1 MPFRGSGG
9 RKALSPLSFREL
21 EVKTVWFSGRLG
33 VVFSHLGIGRPP
45 GFATRRRQR
54 RGTNMKTIQVAVLLS
69 LSVGSMAVGQQ
80 PPCVEAFRSWGLGV
94 GGAIPPQGSC
104 ISLAAGRE
112 FLVVLNADGSL
123 TSFGGIGVAPTGR
136 FIAVSGGFG
145 HAAAITE
152 DRRVVAWGLNHQGQT
167 NVPSG
172 LPAAAHVAVTYN
184 NTAIIDLGGTLHVW
198 GWGAEGLTAPPSGLF
213 AEVDGGEIHFAA
225 RRTNGLVACWGFNN
239 RGQTDVPTT
248 LGPCLSVAAGGGI
261 VGSFATGHTIAVT
274 VAGQIRCWGEND
286 QGQCS
291 VPAISQ
297 AALNVAAGG
306 PHSLALLADGTVV
319 AWGANGAGQAAV
331 PSGLTDIGLIV
342 AGEQSSFA
350 AEACGVPACDDA
362 DFFRDLNVNGADLG
376 ILLTQ
381 WGPNTAF
388 TVADLTK
395 DGMVNGDDLGILL
408 CFWGPCPN

>member
-1 MPFRGSGG
+1 M
-9 RKALSPLSFREL
+9 
-21 EVKTVWFSGRLG
+21 RLG
-33 VVFSHLGIGRPP
+33 VVFGPLAMGDRGVHGQTTP
-45 GFATRRRQR
+45 R
-54 RGTNMKTIQVAVLLS
+54 RGPIMKTIQVAAILS
-69 LSVGSMAVGQQ
+69 LSVGSIAVGQL
-80 PPCVEAFRSWGLGV
+80 PPCVEAFRSWGRGV
-94 GGAIPPQGSC
+94 GGYIPPQGSC
-104 ISLAAGRE
+104 ISLAAGRD

-123 TSFGGIGVAPTGR
+123 TSFGGSIGAAPTGR
-136 FIAVSGGFG
+136 FIAVSGGFQ

-152 DRRVVAWGLNHQGQT
+152 DRRVIAWGFNHEGQT

-172 LPAAAHVAVTYN
+172 LPAAAHVAVTYSS
-184 NTAIIDLGGTLHVW
+184 TAIIDIGGRLHVW
-198 GWGAEGLTAPPSGLF
+198 GAGAEGLTNPPSGEF
-213 AEVDGGEIHFAA
+213 AEIDGGEFHFAA

-274 VAGQIRCWGEND
+274 TAGQIRCWGENG

-297 AALNVAAGG
+297 AALAVAAGG

-350 AEACGVPACDDA
+350 AAACGVPACDDA
-362 DFFRDLNVNGADLG
+362 DIFRDANVNGADLG
-376 ILLTQ
+376 ILLSQ
-381 WGPNTAF
+381 WGPSTLL
-388 TVADLTK
+388 TRSDLNR
-395 DGMVNGDDLGILL
+395 DGVVDGSDLGIFLS
-408 CFWGPCPN
+408 FWGPCPY